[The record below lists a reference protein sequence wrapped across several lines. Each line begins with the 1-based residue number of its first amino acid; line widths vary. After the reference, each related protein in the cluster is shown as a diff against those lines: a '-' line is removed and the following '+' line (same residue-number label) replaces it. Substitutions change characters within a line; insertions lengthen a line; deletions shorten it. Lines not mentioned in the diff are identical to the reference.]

1 MRKTLATGL
10 SAGVLFA
17 AAAAVLPATA
27 ATAATGE
34 ATLSVL
40 HAVPD
45 VTVDV
50 YLDGERAI
58 DDFTPGT
65 LAGPMMVPAGAHQLA
80 ITASDAT
87 DASKPII
94 GPADVSF
101 DAGGNYTAVAHDATD
116 GSPTATVFT
125 NDTSAVAAGQG
136 RLVVR
141 HVAAA
146 PAVDVLAGGQA
157 VVSNLSNPD
166 EQALELPA
174 GTVSASVAATGT
186 TDPVIGP
193 ADVAVTAGSSTIVHA
208 WGSLDDDDLALAT
221 QTIADLGGTPN
232 GVPAGNAGLVATND
246 QAPCPWSA
254 QRRPLWPPLPRSG
267 PWCSAAGTQ
276 RPAAERATPRA
287 VRHGDA
293 RRRRG
298 GRRPDR
304 VLVGRDHPRRA
315 AVRPADHHP
324 HTGPVGVLDR
334 GAAAGRHDPPG
345 PERPRPDHHHRRP
358 RRHQRAGP
366 SRGGRRGRR
375 DGAPARPGDRG
386 LVPVRCRPVVHRG
399 HRRHRGPRRRGRLRH
414 RPVLTPRRRPL
425 RHPDRPDRRGRCRDR
440 VADRLRQHAR
450 EAGTPLGRSVP

>member
-17 AAAAVLPATA
+17 AAAVVLPATA

-101 DAGGNYTAVAHDATD
+101 DAGGDYTAVAHDATD

-146 PAVDVLAGGQA
+146 PAVDVLAGGKA

-174 GTVSASVAATGT
+174 GTVSASVAATGI

-193 ADVAVTAGSSTIVHA
+193 ADVAVTAGSSTIVYA
-208 WGSLDDDDLALAT
+208 WGSLDDDDLALALAT

-246 QAPCPWSA
+246 QD
-254 QRRPLWPPLPRSG
+254 PLP
-267 PWCSAAGTQ
+267 
-276 RPAAERATPRA
+276 
-287 VRHGDA
+287 
-293 RRRRG
+293 
-298 GRRPDR
+298 
-304 VLVGRDHPRRA
+304 LV
-315 AVRPADHHP
+315 
-324 HTGPVGVLDR
+324 
-334 GAAAGRHDPPG
+334 GAAAAALAAAAAIGAVVLR
-345 PERPRPDHHHRRP
+345 
-358 RRHQRAGP
+358 RRHAAT
-366 SRGGRRGRR
+366 RR
-375 DGAPARPGDRG
+375 
-386 LVPVRCRPVVHRG
+386 
-399 HRRHRGPRRRGRLRH
+399 
-414 RPVLTPRRRPL
+414 
-425 RHPDRPDRRGRCRDR
+425 
-440 VADRLRQHAR
+440 
-450 EAGTPLGRSVP
+450 